1 MSTPPRSPGPILII
15 NPNSSEKVTEEI
27 ARAVAPF
34 QLPNGPVLETMR
46 VAHGPSTIASTAHT
60 TQAALHLADIVQ
72 SRPDASAFISACF
85 SDPGVE
91 LCRTLVSQPVF
102 GIQEAGILTA
112 MARADLFG
120 IIALG
125 PASVAR
131 HRLRIRQMGVE
142 ARLAGE
148 LALDNAS
155 AEASGHS
162 EAVFARTLELGAT
175 LRDRG
180 AGALVLGCAGFSP
193 RRAALEKEL
202 GIAVIDPVMAATAMA
217 VSSVIS

>member
-1 MSTPPRSPGPILII
+1 MTHSKGPVLLI
-15 NPNSSEKVTEEI
+15 NPNSSEAVTAAI
-27 ARAVAPF
+27 AEAVAP
-34 QLPNGPVLETMR
+34 LAVPDGPDFETLR
-46 VAHGPSTIASTAHT
+46 ITHGPETIATQAHA
-60 TQAALHLADIVQ
+60 TQAALDVADIV
-72 SRPDASAFISACF
+72 SVRPNASAFVVACF
-85 SDPGVE
+85 SDPGVD
-91 LCRTLVSQPVF
+91 LCRSLVEQPVL

-120 IIALG
+120 IVALG

-155 AEASGHS
+155 AEDVGRSD
-162 EAVFARTLELGAT
+162 AVFRQTVQLGHELKA
-175 LRDRG
+175 RG

-193 RRAALEKEL
+193 RRKQLEKEL
-202 GIAVIDPVMAATAMA
+202 GIPVVDPVVAAAAMA
-217 VSSVIS
+217 LGSVT